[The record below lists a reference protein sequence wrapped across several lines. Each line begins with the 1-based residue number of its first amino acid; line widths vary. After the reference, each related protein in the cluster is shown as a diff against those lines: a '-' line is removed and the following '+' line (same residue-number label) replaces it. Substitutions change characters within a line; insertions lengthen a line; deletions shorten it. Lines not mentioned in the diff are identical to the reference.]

1 MRGRGARRA
10 VPWPAL
16 VIGYRS
22 KWRLL
27 DVRVFLAGDW
37 GDKLSLTRVRVP
49 AIDVAAQQ
57 CSDLFAHARQC
68 ARENGSSFVG
78 DLVMASVELV
88 EVAPRDGFQAVKA
101 LIPTLTKIAVIEELA
116 ACGFK
121 RLEIGSFVSASALP
135 QMSDTPQILKRV
147 KLPSALRVT
156 ALVPNAKGL
165 ELALAAGVREIAWVI
180 SVSESHNL
188 ANVRRTVADSFADFA
203 AAWSRLGSQR
213 PKLRMGLSTCFDCPF
228 EGRIAQDDVI
238 RAVERVIAAAPDVE
252 IGICDT
258 TGRAA
263 IDHVSSLLAKIIPRY
278 ADERVTFA
286 YHGHDTYGLGIAN
299 AIEAYRQGVRVI
311 DGAAGGLGGCPFA
324 PGAAGNT
331 ASEDL
336 VFAFEHMGI
345 ATGIDFKRLLGV
357 ADRVAAIAPE
367 QAGGKVRIVPRRR
380 SLAGFGAQTQGLPN

>member
-1 MRGRGARRA
+1 MCL
-10 VPWPAL
+10 P
-16 VIGYRS
+16 
-22 KWRLL
+22 
-27 DVRVFLAGDW
+27 FLGDM
-37 GDKLSLTRVRVP
+37 P
-49 AIDVAAQQ
+49 
-57 CSDLFAHARQC
+57 
-68 ARENGSSFVG
+68 
-78 DLVMASVELV
+78 MASVELV
-88 EVAPRDGFQAVKA
+88 EVAPRDGFQAVKSF
-101 LIPTLTKIAVIEELA
+101 IPTPSKIAIIEELA

-121 RLEIGSFVSASALP
+121 RLEIGSFVSAKALP
-135 QMSDTPQILKRV
+135 QMADTPQILQQA
-147 KLPSALRVT
+147 KLPPSLRVT

-165 ELALAAGVREIAWVI
+165 ELALTAGVREVAWVI
-180 SVSESHNL
+180 SVSESHNR
-188 ANVRRTVADSFADFA
+188 ANVRRTVDESFADFA
-203 AAWSRLGSQR
+203 AAWGGLGSHR

-238 RAVERVIAAAPDVE
+238 RVVERVIAAAPEVE

-263 IDHVSSLLAKIIPRY
+263 VDHVGSLLAKIVPRY

-299 AIEAYRQGVRVI
+299 AIEAYRQGIRVI

-345 ATGIDFKRLLGV
+345 TTGVDFKRLLGV

-367 QAGGKVRIVPRRR
+367 QAGGKVRIVPRKR
-380 SLAGFGAQTQGLPN
+380 SLAGFGAHTQGLPA